1 MILLM
6 VNDSESGGRLDK
18 FVARFLKEAPT
29 SFIYKMLRKKN
40 ITLNGNKAT
49 GAEKLIAGDE
59 IKLFLAD
66 ETVIKFGGKVESSP
80 NTSQNISATDRQ
92 IHEEYEKYKVLRWPY
107 EKPQIIYEDE
117 DILVINKPADV
128 LSQGAEKDDI
138 SLNDYI
144 IYYLITE
151 KNFTEDNLRRV
162 RPSVTNRLDRNT
174 SGLILA
180 GKTLAGLRFLS
191 EIIKERKIEKYYLT
205 LVKGKI
211 SEKRLVNSYL
221 LKSRTHNQVK
231 IFNEP
236 HEDASFI
243 STEYEPLA
251 FNDRAT
257 LLRVKLITGKSHQI
271 RAHLAYLGHPVIG
284 DPKYGDKRENTE
296 AARLGIHFQLLH
308 SYETVFPE
316 DCGDKFARL
325 NGKRFYAM
333 VPDYFLKT
341 AERYKIAEC
350 LHGAAGA

>member
-1 MILLM
+1 MILLT
-6 VNDSESGGRLDK
+6 VNEFDSGGRLDK
-18 FVARFLKEAPT
+18 YIARFLKEAPT

-40 ITLNGNKAT
+40 ITLNGKKAT
-49 GAEKLIAGDE
+49 GSEKLNTGDE
-59 IKLFLAD
+59 VKLFLAD
-66 ETVIKFGGKVESSP
+66 ETVIKFGGKVDNLQRADE
-80 NTSQNISATDRQ
+80 NISETDKK
-92 IHEEYEKYKVLRWPY
+92 IHDEYEKYKNLLWPY
-107 EKPQIIYEDE
+107 DLPQIIYEDD

-128 LSQGAEKDDI
+128 LSQGAEKGDI

-144 IYYLITE
+144 INYLIRE
-151 KNFTEDNLRRV
+151 KDFTEDDLRRV

-174 SGLILA
+174 SGVILA

-191 EIIKERKIEKYYLT
+191 EIIKERTIEKYYLT
-205 LVKGKI
+205 IVKGKI
-211 SEKRLVNSYL
+211 SEKKLVNSYL
-221 LKSRTHNQVK
+221 LKSKTHNQVK
-231 IFNEP
+231 IFDEP
-236 HEDASFI
+236 YEDASLI

-284 DPKYGDKRENTE
+284 DPRYGERKENTE
-296 AARLGIHFQLLH
+296 AARFGIHFQLLH
-308 SYETVFPE
+308 SYETIFPE
-316 DCGDKFARL
+316 DCGDRFARL
-325 NGKRFYAM
+325 NGQHFIAE